1 MVALDDL
8 APIFQLTVREDALA
22 GGLTVSHRGKTIV
35 LTPDQGL
42 ASVNGRLISLS
53 VPPVRDG
60 KRWLV
65 PIQFVTRAI
74 APIYESRIE
83 LRPASRLLIVGDL
96 RVPRVVVRHELL
108 GSQAR
113 VTIEMTPAAP
123 ATVTQE
129 PGRLLVKLDADA
141 IDASVQPFTSQD
153 IVQSIRTADTTVTLD
168 LGPRFGSFRSSTLA
182 SEAGGGRV
190 VVDVLAAPEA
200 GPAQPAPSTQP
211 RPEAPPPVV
220 TAPPGMRTIV
230 IDPGHGGQDAGVH
243 GASGTLEKDVTI
255 SVARRVK
262 AAIEGRI
269 GLRVLLTRNGDQAV
283 ASDDRASVANNNKAD
298 LFLSLH
304 ANASLQ
310 HQLKG
315 AEVFYLDADSYGEE
329 PKKLPPAGAGER
341 LPVVGG
347 GTREIELI
355 PWELAQTRYVEQS
368 GLLARDIEEQMRGRV
383 LLAPLPIE
391 QAPLRALV
399 GASMPAVLV
408 EMGFLSNPEQEQ
420 QLASSDYQNTIAQAL
435 VDAIVHFRDD
445 LERARAGLA
454 YQTSA
459 AGRRPRLPER

>member
-1 MVALDDL
+1 
-8 APIFQLTVREDALA
+8 
-22 GGLTVSHRGKTIV
+22 
-35 LTPDQGL
+35 
-42 ASVNGRLISLS
+42 
-53 VPPVRDG
+53 
-60 KRWLV
+60 
-65 PIQFVTRAI
+65 
-74 APIYESRIE
+74 
-83 LRPASRLLIVGDL
+83 
-96 RVPRVVVRHELL
+96 
-108 GSQAR
+108 
-113 VTIEMTPAAP
+113 
-123 ATVTQE
+123 
-129 PGRLLVKLDADA
+129 
-141 IDASVQPFTSQD
+141 
-153 IVQSIRTADTTVTLD
+153 
-168 LGPRFGSFRSSTLA
+168 
-182 SEAGGGRV
+182 
-190 VVDVLAAPEA
+190 
-200 GPAQPAPSTQP
+200 
-211 RPEAPPPVV
+211 
-220 TAPPGMRTIV
+220 MRTIV